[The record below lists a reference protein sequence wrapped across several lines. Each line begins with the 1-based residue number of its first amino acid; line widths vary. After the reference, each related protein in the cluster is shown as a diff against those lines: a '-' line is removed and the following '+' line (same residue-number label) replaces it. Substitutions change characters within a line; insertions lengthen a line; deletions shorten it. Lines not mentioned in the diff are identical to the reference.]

1 MHFTLK
7 RNVIGQTSDI
17 NRNPQN
23 TSYFIQSECAKVRTR
38 KTPNS
43 DTFHAVILFKFRQ
56 KHFFRKIINIKA
68 YTIFRSSQIKQ
79 PALYVGNMG
88 QNLPTEFNIQRC
100 HSFIKQDDW
109 WSHLKPYKSNFWWGN
124 ISKEHHQSF
133 WLLKRELIRPAW
145 GLQHVY
151 SLR

>member
-1 MHFTLK
+1 MVTYIFWNQVCNLTQNKLLHWWFK
-7 RNVIGQTSDI
+7 RILCIPLTYALTKRPIAIRSFYDPHLSACGL
-17 NRNPQN
+17 N
-23 TSYFIQSECAKVRTR
+23 TKRYSVSVRIQSESGKIRTR
-38 KTPNS
+38 KTPKS

-100 HSFIKQDDW
+100 HSFIKQDD
-109 WSHLKPYKSNFWWGN
+109 
-124 ISKEHHQSF
+124 
-133 WLLKRELIRPAW
+133 
-145 GLQHVY
+145 
-151 SLR
+151 